1 MPVILL
7 QVVLVVTFAALL
19 AVVPPQAW
27 YLRALAILT
36 GIGIRR
42 ESRLGSRLNHS
53 SRIRICVLLPCG
65 CMLHHCTCGSPTY
78 STRVCRLS
86 VSLGQMSGCSLAR
99 FLILTRLQSR
109 CWWGLCPQLRPL
121 HPLLG
126 SLSWYVCWQNSLPCS
141 CVAEA
146 LGSVAIN
153 EDQMGT
159 RKDHLFRAFNSKG
172 VGHHYLHL
180 AGTQRQVEGRESLT
194 MEQRGSFRS
203 GVPRLGP
210 LDWGDWMQLTSCGW
224 LGSLLASAWSH
235 IGNQD
240 KIRRLSVINQVLI
253 VLSKGVLTSLL
264 SYNTSSGHFGSVVT
278 GVMVLLP
285 GPVARGNG
293 LISYRSDLYMAADF
307 LVAIGGFTWTGCCRL
322 WVRVLLLPMAGPPS
336 VCSVGCQLPEAAH
349 GPLACG
355 CLLGLFTAWQL
366 LLHGQQRASV
376 TLTHFTVDKNS
387 VHYHEET
394 RGNFILAKLRI
405 ITWEAD
411 SWKA

>member
-1 MPVILL
+1 MFFSYFHPFPFCGRSDSCIVCLTSQYLYHCLFENVGVVVPVILL
-7 QVVLVVTFAALL
+7 QVVFIVTFAALL
-19 AVVPPQAW
+19 AVVPSQAW

-36 GIGIRR
+36 GTGIRR
-42 ESRLGSRLNHS
+42 ESRLGSRLYHS
-53 SRIRICVLLPCG
+53 LRIRICVLLPCG
-65 CMLHHCTCGSPTY
+65 CMLHHCTRGSPTY
-78 STRVCRLS
+78 STRVCHLS
-86 VSLGQMSGCSLAR
+86 VSLGQVSGCSLAR

-109 CWWGLCPQLRPL
+109 CWWGLHPQLRPL

-159 RKDHLFRAFNSKG
+159 RKGHLFRAFNSKG

-203 GVPRLGP
+203 GVPRLGS

-253 VLSKGVLTSLL
+253 VLSKGVLTFSPFVQHKFWAFWI
-264 SYNTSSGHFGSVVT
+264 SGYRGHGFASWTSG
-278 GVMVLLP
+278 
-285 GPVARGNG
+285 
-293 LISYRSDLYMAADF
+293 
-307 LVAIGGFTWTGCCRL
+307 
-322 WVRVLLLPMAGPPS
+322 
-336 VCSVGCQLPEAAH
+336 
-349 GPLACG
+349 
-355 CLLGLFTAWQL
+355 
-366 LLHGQQRASV
+366 
-376 TLTHFTVDKNS
+376 
-387 VHYHEET
+387 
-394 RGNFILAKLRI
+394 
-405 ITWEAD
+405 
-411 SWKA
+411 